1 MEKAVFMMTD
11 LAGQTV
17 FARQRGFLLMVFMF
31 VCLATAGVRAQ
42 TGNDGGDAP
51 VIYVLDGEHTSF
63 AYGRVIASNKI
74 AIGLTREGTYELRDD
89 MAVWLVD
96 HPDRQDEPV
105 CRIID
110 DFTTGNKLF
119 VTVAPDEQ
127 MTPIDTLC
135 ACNPSAGTVLD
146 RAGNVTGI
154 LQTDGS
160 LVSPQGKTLL
170 LNLQSVDKLLAA
182 FFFSCHYTSV
192 RKQLKFS
199 AMHVA
204 GGFYPSILRAV
215 RFCALRTM
223 NNVDRYGWCIVQTGR
238 VPSLHR
244 VPGPAMTQQV
254 QTRRATS
261 LRCTILNRAQ
271 YKYES

>member
-1 MEKAVFMMTD
+1 MKRKILLTA
-11 LAGQTV
+11 
-17 FARQRGFLLMVFMF
+17 FLSAS
-31 VCLATAGVRAQ
+31 LATAGVRAQ

-63 AYGRVIASNKI
+63 AYGRVMTSNKI
-74 AIGLTREGTYELRDD
+74 AIGLTREGTYELRGDT
-89 MAVWLVD
+89 AVWLVD

-119 VTVAPDEQ
+119 VVVTPDEQ

-146 RAGNVTGI
+146 RAGNVTAI
-154 LQTDGS
+154 FQTDGT

-182 FFFSCHYTSV
+182 FFFSCHYTPV

-199 AMHVA
+199 AMNMES
-204 GGFYPSILRAV
+204 GFYPDILYAGW
-215 RFCALRTM
+215 FYAL
-223 NNVDRYGWCIVQTGR
+223 QTDAGR
-238 VPSLHR
+238 RLRWITPCKPQAQLGGRDAMHR
-244 VPGPAMTQQV
+244 VSTASSLPELRSSS
-254 QTRRATS
+254 TRLSKTPH
-261 LRCTILNRAQ
+261 LQ